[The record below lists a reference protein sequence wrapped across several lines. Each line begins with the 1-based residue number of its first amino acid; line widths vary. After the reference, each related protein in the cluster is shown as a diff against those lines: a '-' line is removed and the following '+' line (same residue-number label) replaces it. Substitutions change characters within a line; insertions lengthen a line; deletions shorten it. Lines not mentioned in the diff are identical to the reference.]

1 VGIEER
7 ANECEVLAPL
17 VTSSGCRVTNVAL
30 ETEVGRQ
37 LQGTLLEAALVLPGG
52 GQPCIVIRCPSELNG
67 GASCEEVLPIA
78 RLLLSLNICVFALDI
93 SSSHMYCDAS
103 DVACAVRRLRD
114 RGFRAERGWPVP
126 TAESTDGDQL
136 PSIALWGR
144 SAGANAALSYAAAD
158 PMTTALISDGAYS
171 DLPSLLGLP
180 SWMASPFAG
189 LKRIAEDM
197 ADAGSCAREPH
208 PTAQTSTPAPPMH
221 APPWEVVSKL
231 WMPAFYVHG
240 ELGRK
245 VPPSCA
251 RALRDSHAGES
262 QPQVDPVIKY
272 RALKSEPDVY
282 FVCEVM
288 TVLLVTLGFSLSSL
302 VI

>member
-1 VGIEER
+1 
-7 ANECEVLAPL
+7 
-17 VTSSGCRVTNVAL
+17 
-30 ETEVGRQ
+30 
-37 LQGTLLEAALVLPGG
+37 
-52 GQPCIVIRCPSELNG
+52 
-67 GASCEEVLPIA
+67 
-78 RLLLSLNICVFALDI
+78 
-93 SSSHMYCDAS
+93 
-103 DVACAVRRLRD
+103 
-114 RGFRAERGWPVP
+114 
-126 TAESTDGDQL
+126 
-136 PSIALWGR
+136 
-144 SAGANAALSYAAAD
+144 
-158 PMTTALISDGAYS
+158 MTTALISDGAYS